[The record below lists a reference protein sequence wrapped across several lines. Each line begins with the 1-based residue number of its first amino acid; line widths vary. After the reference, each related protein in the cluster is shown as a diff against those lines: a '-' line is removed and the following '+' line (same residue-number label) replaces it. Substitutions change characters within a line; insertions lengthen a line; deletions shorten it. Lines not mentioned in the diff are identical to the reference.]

1 MKKQILSKT
10 GGALALGMVI
20 AAASNSAEAAVT
32 VGSTA
37 WKFGVMSDTQWT
49 GVQADQVNNPNN
61 VAVSM
66 IK

>member
-1 MKKQILSKT
+1 MCSAQKTNLKQTLDEMKKQILSKT

-37 WKFGVMSDTQWT
+37 
-49 GVQADQVNNPNN
+49 
-61 VAVSM
+61 
-66 IK
+66 